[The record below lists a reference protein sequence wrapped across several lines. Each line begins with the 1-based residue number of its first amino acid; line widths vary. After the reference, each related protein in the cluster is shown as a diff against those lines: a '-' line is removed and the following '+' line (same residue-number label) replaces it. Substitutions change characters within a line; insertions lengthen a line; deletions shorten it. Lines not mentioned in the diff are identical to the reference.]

1 MQSKFKHADKDI
13 RHAPLNGAMTM
24 RVLLSSLI
32 GTSVE
37 FYDFYIYATAASL
50 VFGPLFFPAT
60 VPTVELLGAY
70 ASFGIAFLARPMGG
84 AVFGHF
90 GDRVGRKATLVAA
103 LLLMGASTAAIGIL
117 PTYAVAGWLAPTLL
131 CVLRFG
137 QGLALGGE
145 WTGAV
150 LLALENAP
158 PGWKARFA
166 MFAPLGAPIG
176 FALANGL
183 FLALTL
189 FLTPEQFLDWGWR
202 VPFLASAPLV
212 GMGLWVR
219 FNLIET
225 PEFTAAIAEARPA
238 RVPIVEVIRDHFTQ
252 VAIGSLGVVACFSLY
267 YVITA
272 FALGYGTSNLGIDRA
287 SFLTVELGAI
297 VFMAASIV
305 TACWLSDRFDPERI
319 LIIGCIGTILS
330 SIALAPM
337 LGGGSLW
344 IIFLYL
350 AFSLTVMG
358 FVNGPLGAWLP
369 SLFPARIR
377 YSGTSLAFNIGGIVG
392 GAFSPIAAQA
402 LAEHSGLVSVGFYL
416 AITGGLSL
424 IGFDASAR
432 RRAVSALERSE
443 RRYRSIFEQN
453 HVSLCELD
461 MTHLR
466 DYLDNLRDKGVTD
479 LQTHAESHPHFFD
492 ECATLISF
500 SDVNDATIDLLGCG
514 SRQAIRE
521 PISRFLPPG
530 SDLLP
535 QLVFAADAGAER
547 LEREVRLL
555 RADGREVI
563 VLLVLAFP
571 HDQQAFD
578 RVACAMIDVT
588 EREKAKETLNAA
600 QGALARAG
608 RASAVGAVSA
618 SIAHEVNQPI
628 GAVVMFAQACIR
640 WLQASPPDIAAALKA
655 AERAVQ
661 HSMRASHII
670 QRTREQLKGQK
681 RQPRVVDISEVLA
694 DVAGLLE
701 REIATMSAR
710 LSIDIVSQD
719 TLICADRVEIQ
730 QLLANLITNGLH
742 AMHATIP
749 ARREIRISVD
759 AEIGEMIRI
768 SVEDNGT
775 GITDENL
782 SKLFNPFFT
791 TKTEGMGM
799 GLAICKTIAEAHG
812 GSLTVRNRENGGA
825 AFDIALPS
833 AASVME
839 AHVAS
844 IEIAE

>member
-1 MQSKFKHADKDI
+1 
-13 RHAPLNGAMTM
+13 MTF

-60 VPTVELLGAY
+60 VPAAELLGAY

-90 GDRVGRKATLVAA
+90 GDRIGRKATLVAA
-103 LLLMGASTAAIGIL
+103 LSLMGASTAAIGLL
-117 PTYAVAGWLAPTLL
+117 PTYAVAGWLAPALL

-176 FALANGL
+176 FVLANGL

-189 FLTPEQFLDWGWR
+189 LLTPEQFLDWGWR

-212 GMGLWVR
+212 GIGLWVR
-219 FNLIET
+219 FNLVET
-225 PEFTAAIAEARPA
+225 PEFAAAIAEAKPA
-238 RVPIVEVIRDHFTQ
+238 RVPIIEVLKDHFTQ
-252 VAIGSLGVVACFSLY
+252 VVIGSLGVVACFSLY

-272 FALGYGTSNLGIDRA
+272 FALGYGTANLGIDR
-287 SFLTVELGAI
+287 SDLLIIELGAI
-297 VFMAASIV
+297 FFMAASIV
-305 TACWLSDRFDPERI
+305 GACWLSDRFDPERI
-319 LIIGCIGTILS
+319 LIVGCIGTITS
-330 SIALAPM
+330 SMLLAPM

-344 IIFLYL
+344 VIFFYL

-377 YSGTSLAFNIGGIVG
+377 YSGTSLAFNIGGIIG
-392 GAFSPIAAQA
+392 GAFSPIVAQA
-402 LAEHSGLVSVGFYL
+402 LADSSGLVSVGFYL

-443 RRYRSIFEQN
+443 RRYRSIFEQT

-461 MTHLR
+461 FADLR
-466 DYLDNLRDKGVTD
+466 AYLESIRNKGVMDLPAFAERYSGFFTD
-479 LQTHAESHPHFFD
+479 
-492 ECATLISF
+492 CAKLIRF
-500 SDVNDATIDLLGCG
+500 TDVNDATVELLGCG
-514 SRQAIRE
+514 SRQAILE

-535 QLVFAADAGAER
+535 HLIFAADAGAER
-547 LEREVRLL
+547 LEREVRLI

-563 VLLVLAFP
+563 VLFILAFP
-571 HDQQAFD
+571 DDQQAFD

-588 EREKAKETLNAA
+588 LREQAKEALNAA
-600 QGALARAG
+600 QGELARAG
-608 RASAVGAVSA
+608 RAAAVGAISA

-640 WLQASPPDIAAALKA
+640 WLQATPPDIAAASTA
-655 AERAVQ
+655 AERVVQ
-661 HSMRASHII
+661 HSLRASQII

-681 RQPRVVDISEVLA
+681 RQPEICDIKEVLG

-701 REIATMSAR
+701 RELGSMSAR
-710 LSIDIVSQD
+710 LSVDLASDDMFI
-719 TLICADRVEIQ
+719 TADRVEIQ

-742 AMHATIP
+742 AMHATDPI
-749 ARREIRISVD
+749 RREIKISVATAAGD
-759 AEIGEMIRI
+759 TIKI
-768 SVEDNGT
+768 SVQDNGT
-775 GITDENL
+775 GISEDNL

-791 TKTEGMGM
+791 TKAEGMGM

-812 GSLTVRNRENGGA
+812 GSLTVRNHEGGGA
-825 AFDIALPS
+825 LFEVDFPT
-833 AASVME
+833 AASLKGFDLGTV
-839 AHVAS
+839 
-844 IEIAE
+844 